1 MSKYVIEVLD
11 DFEFESILEEL
22 IRDEVVKVLAIDP
35 PNLSWSSK
43 GKLKNFDEWS
53 DDDQEDDGQDV
64 EDDEEW

>member
-11 DFEFESILEEL
+11 DFEFESVLEEL

-43 GKLKNFDEWS
+43 GKLKNFDEWEDD
-53 DDDQEDDGQDV
+53 DDDQDA

>member
-11 DFEFESILEEL
+11 DFEFESVLEEL

-43 GKLKNFDEWS
+43 GKLKNFDEWE
-53 DDDQEDDGQDV
+53 DDVQEDDGQDT

>member
-11 DFEFESILEEL
+11 VESVLEEL

-43 GKLKNFDEWS
+43 GKLKNFDEWE
-53 DDDQEDDGQDV
+53 DDVQEDDGQDT